1 MSSSNASPPSSYQEL
16 SQTQTRDLDPN
27 LAKLVPD
34 INTEG
39 GDITRNL
46 TNDPSNNTRDKLR
59 RSSSFSNFLDESR
72 RNSTASDINIPGGFR
87 RQYIINQSI
96 QNNQSPPKFLTNN
109 LIEFLNIYLNFAG
122 EEFDE
127 DSDYD
132 NDHDDEESLL
142 LSEESPNYYTN
153 MRDNNNG
160 PLTSHVTPGKSKHSS
175 KYHHKSQSDS
185 NKSSDLKTYFLV
197 FKSLV
202 GSGILFLPK
211 AFCNGGLL
219 FSIITLNVFGF
230 ITYICYLLLISAKN
244 HLKMSSFG
252 ELGFKTY
259 GNPLK
264 ILVSMSIIITQVG
277 FVSTYILFAT
287 ENLSKLFSI
296 NQFNLVIIQF
306 ILLIPLILIR
316 KISKLSIISLISSI
330 FIVIGLF
337 IIFYYSIYNLIEN
350 HLGPN
355 IIQFNSNSWS
365 MLVGVAVTSFEGIGL
380 ILPIESSM
388 EHPDHFPKILAI
400 SVALITGLFSAI
412 GVLGYLSFGDQVKSI
427 ILLNLPY
434 NNMSIKIILILY
446 SLAVFL
452 TTPLQ
457 LFPAIKILESMVFNS
472 KVFWN
477 NGKLYNS
484 GKFNPKIK
492 WLKNFTRVMFLLLI
506 CVIAY
511 ANFNNIDKFVSFN
524 GCFACIPLVYIYP
537 PLIHLKTLKT
547 RPRDSSTS
555 FKMGFDYVMVV
566 MGVITMVYSTYQI
579 LFLN

>member
-1 MSSSNASPPSSYQEL
+1 MSSSDISPPSSYQEL
-16 SQTQTRDLDPN
+16 SQTRPQDLDPS
-27 LAKLVPD
+27 LARLVPD
-34 INTEG
+34 INSQG

-46 TNDPSNNTRDKLR
+46 TNNPSNGNSDKLR

-87 RQYIINQSI
+87 RQFIINQSI

-122 EEFDE
+122 EQFDD
-127 DSDYD
+127 DSEYEY
-132 NDHDDEESLL
+132 NHEDEESLL
-142 LSEESPNYYTN
+142 LSEETPSYYTN
-153 MRDNNNG
+153 MREGNNPNH
-160 PLTSHVTPGKSKHSS
+160 PKTSKHGSR
-175 KYHHKSQSDS
+175 QTSDS
-185 NKSSDLKTYFLV
+185 KSSDLKTYFLV
-197 FKSLV
+197 FKALV

-211 AFCNGGLL
+211 AFANGGLL
-219 FSIITLNVFGF
+219 FSIVTLNVFGV
-230 ITYICYLLLISAKN
+230 ITYICYLLLITAKN
-244 HLKMSSFG
+244 SFKISSFG

-264 ILVSMSIIITQVG
+264 VLVSLSIIISQVG

-287 ENLSKLFSI
+287 ENISNLFEI
-296 NQFNLVIIQF
+296 DQFKLVIAQF
-306 ILLIPLILIR
+306 LLLIPLVLIR
-316 KISKLSIISLISSI
+316 KISKLSVISLISSV
-330 FIVIGLF
+330 FIVIGLV
-337 IIFYYSIYNLIEN
+337 IIFYYTISTLVEN

-380 ILPIESSM
+380 ILPIESAM
-388 EHPDHFPKILAI
+388 QNPQHFPKILAI
-400 SVALITGLFSAI
+400 SMVIITSLFSLI
-412 GVLGYLSFGDQVKSI
+412 GVLGYLSFGDKVESI

-434 NNMSIKIILILY
+434 SNLSIKIILILY

-457 LFPAIKILESMVFNS
+457 LFPAIKILESIVFNS
-472 KVFWN
+472 KMFWS

-484 GKFNPKIK
+484 GKFNPKVK
-492 WLKNFTRVMFLLLI
+492 WLKNLNRVCFLLVI
-506 CVIAY
+506 CVLAY
-511 ANFNNIDKFVSFN
+511 FNFDHIDKFVSFN

-537 PLIHLKTLKT
+537 PLIHLKTL
-547 RPRDSSTS
+547 TS
-555 FKMGFDYVMVV
+555 NNDPWRMAKVVFDI
-566 MGVITMVYSTYQI
+566 GLAGTGIVIMVYSTYQI